1 MTVVDIDKLVEQQMQ
16 GGSIA
21 PKPQEQEIKEP
32 QPVKQ
37 ENHENNHLTT
47 TNLKKEANFE
57 ADELDFSMLKKLKFY
72 LSGLIKHGGS
82 DLHIKSSSIIRGR
95 INGEMIPLSNEI
107 ITHADGIKLAKE
119 VLRGRFEELVENKSI
134 DFNFK
139 LNEKF
144 RFRGNMFFQTD
155 GVSAVFRVIPVDIP
169 SMEDL
174 KLPLSIKK
182 FCSLKR
188 GLVLV
193 TGPTGSGKSTTLA
206 SIINQINKDHKKH
219 IITIEDPVEFV
230 YKDQNS
236 LVNQRAIGQDAL
248 DFSTALR
255 AALREDPD
263 IILVGEM
270 RDMETIETAM
280 HAAETGHLVLSTLHT
295 VDAKDTINRIIGMFP
310 GNEQNK
316 IRMSLAATLQG
327 ILSQRLVKT
336 VDNKRAAA
344 IEILMKN
351 ARIESLIAES
361 RDSEITDAIAE
372 GKDIYGMQTFDQ
384 ALLDL
389 YKSGKIS
396 EEETLINAS
405 NASDLKMQMTSHDS
419 KSGGEVD
426 LTESMIDLKISE

>member
-1 MTVVDIDKLVEQQMQ
+1 MSVAVEQ
-16 GGSIA
+16 I
-21 PKPQEQEIKEP
+21 EE
-32 QPVKQ
+32 
-37 ENHENNHLTT
+37 TD
-47 TNLKKEANFE
+47 FE
-57 ADELDFSMLKKLKFY
+57 VDELEFKMLEKLKFF
-72 LSGLIKHGGS
+72 LTGLVKHGGS

-107 ITHADGIKLAKE
+107 LTHSDGIQLAKE
-119 VLRGRFEELVENKSI
+119 VLRGRFEELVEKKSV

-139 LNEKF
+139 LNEKY

-174 KLPLSIKK
+174 KLPKSIEK
-182 FCSLKR
+182 FCHLKR

-206 SIINQINKDHKKH
+206 SIIDQINKDQKKH

-230 YKDQNS
+230 YKDKNS

-248 DFSTALR
+248 NFSTALR

-263 IILVGEM
+263 VILVGEM

-310 GNEQNK
+310 GDQQNK

-327 ILSQRLVKT
+327 VLSQRLIKT
-336 VDNKRAAA
+336 IDNKRAAA
-344 IEILMKN
+344 IEILIKN
-351 ARIESLIAES
+351 ARIESLISDS
-361 RDSEITDAIAE
+361 RDSEITEAIAE
-372 GKDIYGMQTFDQ
+372 GKDIYGMQSFDQ

-389 YKSGKIS
+389 YTSGKIS
-396 EEETLINAS
+396 EKEALLNATNS
-405 NASDLKMQMTSHDS
+405 SDLKMKMTSHDS
-419 KSGGEVD
+419 ELGGEID
-426 LTESMIDLKISE
+426 LNDSMIDLKLEE

>member
-1 MTVVDIDKLVEQQMQ
+1 M
-16 GGSIA
+16 
-21 PKPQEQEIKEP
+21 
-32 QPVKQ
+32 
-37 ENHENNHLTT
+37 T
-47 TNLKKEANFE
+47 TNDTNFKKEAVFDAKELAFE
-57 ADELDFSMLKKLKFY
+57 MTEKLKFY
-72 LSGLIKHGGS
+72 LKGLIKYGGS
-82 DLHIKSSSIIRGR
+82 DLHIKTSSTFRGR
-95 INGEMIPLSNEI
+95 INGEMVPLSNEI
-107 ITHADGIKLAKE
+107 LSHEDGIQLAKE
-119 VLRGRFEELVENKSI
+119 VLRSRFQELVEKKSV

-139 LNEKF
+139 LDEKY
-144 RFRGNMFFQTD
+144 RFRGNIFFQTD
-155 GVSAVFRVIPVDIP
+155 GISAVFRVIPVAIP
-169 SMEDL
+169 SMEEL
-174 KLPLSIKK
+174 KLPKSIEKIT
-182 FCSLKR
+182 SLKR

-206 SIINQINKDHKKH
+206 SIIDEINTTQRKH

-230 YKDQNS
+230 YKDKSS

-295 VDAKDTINRIIGMFP
+295 VDAKDTINRIIGTFP

-327 ILSQRLVKT
+327 VLSQRLVKT
-336 VDNKRAAA
+336 KDSKRAAA
-344 IEILMKN
+344 IEILYKN
-351 ARIESLIAES
+351 ARIESLIADS

-389 YKSGKIS
+389 YGRGIID
-396 EEETLINAS
+396 ENEALMNAS
-405 NASDLKMQMTSHDS
+405 NRGDLKMQIDNFNNANQQSETV
-419 KSGGEVD
+419 VD
-426 LTESMIDLKISE
+426 AMIDLKVEETA

>member
-1 MTVVDIDKLVEQQMQ
+1 MTTVGIDKLVEEQMQ
-16 GGSIA
+16 AGSMN
-21 PKPQEQEIKEP
+21 QVTNEL
-32 QPVKQ
+32 
-37 ENHENNHLTT
+37 NDTT
-47 TNLKKEANFE
+47 STNLKKEADFE
-57 ADELDFSMLKKLKFY
+57 ADKLEFKMIKKLEFY
-72 LSGLIKHGGS
+72 LEGLVKHGGS
-82 DLHIKSSSIIRGR
+82 DLHIKSSSLIRGR
-95 INGEMIPLSNEI
+95 INGEMMPLSNELL
-107 ITHADGIKLAKE
+107 THADGIQLAKE
-119 VLRGRFEELVENKSI
+119 VLKSRFKELVENKSI
-134 DFNFK
+134 DFNYK
-139 LNEKF
+139 LNEKY

-155 GVSAVFRVIPVDIP
+155 GVSAVFRVIPADIP
-169 SMEDL
+169 TMEDL
-174 KLPLSIKK
+174 KLPKSIEK
-182 FCSLKR
+182 FCHLKR

-206 SIINQINKDHKKH
+206 SILNQINKDQRKH

-236 LVNQRAIGQDAL
+236 LINQRAIGQDAL

-263 IILVGEM
+263 VILVGEM

-327 ILSQRLVKT
+327 VLSQRLVKT
-336 VDNKRAAA
+336 VDNKRVAA
-344 IEILMKN
+344 IEILFKN
-351 ARIESLIAES
+351 ARIESLISES

-389 YKSGKIS
+389 YKNGKIS
-396 EEETLINAS
+396 EQETLLNAT
-405 NASDLKMQMTSHDS
+405 NASDLKMKMTSHDS
-419 KSGGEVD
+419 ESSGEVN
-426 LTESMIDLKISE
+426 LVESMIDLKIEE

>member
-1 MTVVDIDKLVEQQMQ
+1 MVTNRDLRNEKYVDVQQ
-16 GGSIA
+16 
-21 PKPQEQEIKEP
+21 
-32 QPVKQ
+32 
-37 ENHENNHLTT
+37 
-47 TNLKKEANFE
+47 
-57 ADELDFSMLKKLKFY
+57 LDFKMLEKLKFY

-82 DLHIKSSSIIRGR
+82 DLHLKSGSVFRGR
-95 INGEMIPLSNEI
+95 INGEMMPLSNEVL
-107 ITHADGIKLAKE
+107 THEDGIQLAKE
-119 VLRGRFEELVENKSI
+119 VLRSRFAELVDQKSV

-139 LNEKF
+139 LNEEY
-144 RFRGNMFFQTD
+144 RFRGNMFFQTE
-155 GVSAVFRVIPVDIP
+155 GVSAVFRVIPVKIP
-169 SMEDL
+169 SMDEL
-174 KLPLSIKK
+174 KLPASIRKLTD
-182 FCSLKR
+182 LKR

-206 SIINQINKDHKKH
+206 SIIDEVNKTSRKH
-219 IITIEDPVEFV
+219 IITIEDPIEFV
-230 YKDQNS
+230 YKDKQS

-295 VDAKDTINRIIGMFP
+295 LDAKDTINRIIGMFP

-327 ILSQRLVKT
+327 VLSQRLVKT
-336 VDNKRAAA
+336 KDGKRAAA
-344 IEILMKN
+344 IEILFRN
-351 ARIESLIAES
+351 ARIESLIADG

-389 YKSGKIS
+389 YSRG
-396 EEETLINAS
+396 LIDENEALVNAS
-405 NASDLKMQMTSHDS
+405 NRGDLKMQLDNYNHKNHFEESLED
-419 KSGGEVD
+419 
-426 LTESMIDLKISE
+426 SMIDLKIEAPA

>member
-1 MTVVDIDKLVEQQMQ
+1 MTTIDIDKLVEQKMQ
-16 GGSIA
+16 EEVISTT
-21 PKPQEQEIKEP
+21 PKEQ
-32 QPVKQ
+32 
-37 ENHENNHLTT
+37 NTT
-47 TNLKKEANFE
+47 VDASLNTNLKEEAQFQ
-57 ADELDFSMLKKLKFY
+57 AQELEYKMLEKLKFY
-72 LSGLIKHGGS
+72 LNGLVKHGGS
-82 DLHIKSSSIIRGR
+82 DLHIKSSSLIRGR
-95 INGEMIPLSNEI
+95 INGEMVPLSQEI
-107 ITHADGIKLAKE
+107 LTHADGLQLAKE
-119 VLRGRFEELVENKSI
+119 VLKGRFKELVEKKSV

-139 LNEKF
+139 LNEKY
-144 RFRGNMFFQTD
+144 RFRGNIFFQTD

-169 SMEDL
+169 SMDEL
-174 KLPLSIKK
+174 KLPESIKK

-206 SIINQINKDHKKH
+206 SIIDQINKDHRKH

-230 YKDQNS
+230 YRDKNS
-236 LVNQRAIGQDAL
+236 LINQRAIGQDAL

-263 IILVGEM
+263 VILVGEM

-327 ILSQRLVKT
+327 VLSQRLIKT

-351 ARIESLIAES
+351 ARIESLIADS

-384 ALLDL
+384 ALLEL
-389 YKSGKIS
+389 YMAGKIS
-396 EEETLINAS
+396 EEETLINATNS
-405 NASDLKMQMTSHDS
+405 SDLQMKMTSFLS
-419 KSGGEVD
+419 QGKEED
-426 LTESMIDLKISE
+426 LTTSMIDLKVVEENSE

>member
-1 MTVVDIDKLVEQQMQ
+1 MVTSRDLRQEKHVDVE
-16 GGSIA
+16 
-21 PKPQEQEIKEP
+21 K
-32 QPVKQ
+32 
-37 ENHENNHLTT
+37 
-47 TNLKKEANFE
+47 
-57 ADELDFSMLKKLKFY
+57 LDFKMLEKLKFY

-82 DLHIKSSSIIRGR
+82 DLHLKSGSVYRGR
-95 INGEMIPLSNEI
+95 INGEMMPLSNEVL
-107 ITHADGIKLAKE
+107 THSDGIQLAKE
-119 VLRGRFEELVENKSI
+119 VLRSRFAELVDQKNV

-139 LNEKF
+139 LNDQY
-144 RFRGNMFFQTD
+144 RFRGNMFFQTE
-155 GVSAVFRVIPVDIP
+155 GVSAVFRVIPVKIP
-169 SMEDL
+169 SMKEL
-174 KLPLSIKK
+174 KLPPSIRNLIN
-182 FCSLKR
+182 LKR

-206 SIINQINKDHKKH
+206 SIIDEVNTTHRKH
-219 IITIEDPVEFV
+219 IITIEDPIEFV
-230 YKDQNS
+230 YQDKKS

-248 DFSTALR
+248 NFSTALR
-255 AALREDPD
+255 AALREDPY

-327 ILSQRLVKT
+327 VLSQRLVKT
-336 VDNKRAAA
+336 KDGKRAAA
-344 IEILMKN
+344 IEILFRN
-351 ARIESLIAES
+351 ARIESLIADG

-389 YKSGKIS
+389 YSRDIID
-396 EEETLINAS
+396 EEEALVNAS
-405 NASDLKMQMTSHDS
+405 NRSDLKMKLDNFNHKNHYEEGLDS
-419 KSGGEVD
+419 A
-426 LTESMIDLKISE
+426 MIDLKVEEPA

>member
-1 MTVVDIDKLVEQQMQ
+1 MVNDRNL
-16 GGSIA
+16 
-21 PKPQEQEIKEP
+21 EQEKY
-32 QPVKQ
+32 VDVSK
-37 ENHENNHLTT
+37 
-47 TNLKKEANFE
+47 
-57 ADELDFSMLKKLKFY
+57 LDFKMLEKLKFY

-82 DLHIKSSSIIRGR
+82 DLHVKSGSVFRGR
-95 INGEMIPLSNEI
+95 INGEMMPLSNEVLS
-107 ITHADGIKLAKE
+107 HEDGIQLAKE
-119 VLRGRFEELVENKSI
+119 VLRSRFAELVEKKSV

-139 LNEKF
+139 LNEQY
-144 RFRGNMFFQTD
+144 RFRGNIFFQTE
-155 GVSAVFRVIPVDIP
+155 GVSAVFRVIPVEIP
-169 SMEDL
+169 SMDKL
-174 KLPLSIKK
+174 KLPQSIRKLID
-182 FCSLKR
+182 LKR
-188 GLVLV
+188 GLILV

-206 SIINQINKDHKKH
+206 SIIDEVNKTHRKH
-219 IITIEDPVEFV
+219 IITIEDPIEFV
-230 YKDQNS
+230 YKDKMS

-316 IRMSLAATLQG
+316 IRMSLAAVLQG
-327 ILSQRLVKT
+327 VLSQRLVKT
-336 VDNKRAAA
+336 KDGKRAAA
-344 IEILMKN
+344 IEILFRN
-351 ARIESLIAES
+351 ARIESLIAKG

-389 YKSGKIS
+389 YSRG
-396 EEETLINAS
+396 LIDENEALVNAS
-405 NASDLKMQMTSHDS
+405 NRGDLKMLIDNFNH
-419 KSGGEVD
+419 GNI
-426 LTESMIDLKISE
+426 TEPRLEDSMIDLKIEEPA

>member
-1 MTVVDIDKLVEQQMQ
+1 MVTSRDLRNEKYVDVQQ
-16 GGSIA
+16 
-21 PKPQEQEIKEP
+21 
-32 QPVKQ
+32 
-37 ENHENNHLTT
+37 
-47 TNLKKEANFE
+47 
-57 ADELDFSMLKKLKFY
+57 LDFKMLEKLKFY

-82 DLHIKSSSIIRGR
+82 DLHLKSGAVFRGR
-95 INGEMIPLSNEI
+95 INGEMIPLSNEVL
-107 ITHADGIKLAKE
+107 THEDGIQLAKE
-119 VLRGRFEELVENKSI
+119 VLRSRFGELVDQKSV

-139 LNEKF
+139 LNEEY
-144 RFRGNMFFQTD
+144 RFRGNMFFQTE
-155 GVSAVFRVIPVDIP
+155 GVSAVFRVIPVKIP
-169 SMEDL
+169 SMDEL
-174 KLPLSIKK
+174 KLPASIRKLTD
-182 FCSLKR
+182 LKR

-206 SIINQINKDHKKH
+206 SIIDEVNNTSRKH
-219 IITIEDPVEFV
+219 IITIEDPIEFV
-230 YKDQNS
+230 YKDKQS

-295 VDAKDTINRIIGMFP
+295 LDAKDTINRIIGMFP

-327 ILSQRLVKT
+327 VLSQRLVKT
-336 VDNKRAAA
+336 KDGKRAAA
-344 IEILMKN
+344 IEILFRN
-351 ARIESLIAES
+351 ARIESLIADG

-389 YKSGKIS
+389 YSRG
-396 EEETLINAS
+396 LIDENEALVNAS
-405 NASDLKMQMTSHDS
+405 NRGDLKMQLDNYNHKNHFEESL
-419 KSGGEVD
+419 E
-426 LTESMIDLKISE
+426 ESMIDLKIEAPA

>member
-1 MTVVDIDKLVEQQMQ
+1 MTVVDIDKLAEEQMQ
-16 GGSIA
+16 AGVVTT
-21 PKPQEQEIKEP
+21 PVQEQINTQEKEP
-32 QPVKQ
+32 KIGSY
-37 ENHENNHLTT
+37 
-47 TNLKKEANFE
+47 
-57 ADELDFSMLKKLKFY
+57 DGDFKMIKKLEFY
-72 LSGLIKHGGS
+72 LAGLVKHGGS
-82 DLHIKSSSIIRGR
+82 DLHIKSSSLIRGR
-95 INGEMIPLSNEI
+95 INGEMMPLSDEI
-107 ITHADGIKLAKE
+107 LTHADGLQLAKE
-119 VLRGRFEELVENKSI
+119 VLRGRFQELVDKKSV
-134 DFNFK
+134 DFNYK
-139 LNEKF
+139 LDEKS

-174 KLPLSIKK
+174 KLPKSIEK
-182 FCSLKR
+182 FCHLKR

-206 SIINQINKDHKKH
+206 SIINQINKDQKKH

-236 LVNQRAIGQDAL
+236 LINQRAIGQDAL

-263 IILVGEM
+263 VILVGEM

-327 ILSQRLVKT
+327 VLSQRLVKT
-336 VDNKRAAA
+336 TDNKRAAA
-344 IEILMKN
+344 IEILFKN
-351 ARIESLIAES
+351 ARIESLISDS

-384 ALLDL
+384 ALIDL
-389 YKSGKIS
+389 YSKGKIT
-396 EEETLINAS
+396 EQEALLNAS
-405 NASDLKMQMTSHDS
+405 NSSDLQMKITNFN
-419 KSGGEVD
+419 GEANGVQD
-426 LTESMIDLKISE
+426 LNESMIDLKIEE

>member
-1 MTVVDIDKLVEQQMQ
+1 MVTSRDLRQEKHVDVE
-16 GGSIA
+16 
-21 PKPQEQEIKEP
+21 K
-32 QPVKQ
+32 
-37 ENHENNHLTT
+37 
-47 TNLKKEANFE
+47 
-57 ADELDFSMLKKLKFY
+57 LDFKMLEKLKFY

-82 DLHIKSSSIIRGR
+82 DLHLKSGSVYRGR
-95 INGEMIPLSNEI
+95 INGEMMPLSNEVL
-107 ITHADGIKLAKE
+107 THSDGIQLAKE
-119 VLRGRFEELVENKSI
+119 VLRSRFAELVDQKNV

-139 LNEKF
+139 LNDQY
-144 RFRGNMFFQTD
+144 RFRGNMFFQTE
-155 GVSAVFRVIPVDIP
+155 GVSAVFRVIPVKIP
-169 SMEDL
+169 SMKEL
-174 KLPLSIKK
+174 KLPPSIRNLIN
-182 FCSLKR
+182 LKR

-206 SIINQINKDHKKH
+206 SIIDEVNTTHRKH
-219 IITIEDPVEFV
+219 IITIEDPIEFV
-230 YKDQNS
+230 YQDKKS

-248 DFSTALR
+248 NFSTALR

-327 ILSQRLVKT
+327 VLSQRLVKT
-336 VDNKRAAA
+336 KDGKRAAA
-344 IEILMKN
+344 IEILFRN
-351 ARIESLIAES
+351 ARIESLIADG

-389 YKSGKIS
+389 YSRDIID
-396 EEETLINAS
+396 EEEALVNAS
-405 NASDLKMQMTSHDS
+405 NRSDLKMKLDNFNHKNHYEEGLDS
-419 KSGGEVD
+419 A
-426 LTESMIDLKISE
+426 MIDLKVEEPA